1 MNKLFFMAGLFFLA
15 AITFQFRHD
24 IADSFGGLTDEAKRA
39 EISFNKFADEM
50 FGGRGS
56 YSGPESPGEVLAL
69 KKASDK
75 PVVYILYGAALLF
88 LFGGMMKSSEANRGD
103 KNQTKPSE

>member
-1 MNKLFFMAGLFFLA
+1 MAGLFFFA

-24 IADSFGGLTDEAKRA
+24 ISQSFDGLTDE
-39 EISFNKFADEM
+39 
-50 FGGRGS
+50 GRRSKLNFEKNAYVVFPGNER
-56 YSGPESPGEVLAL
+56 YSGPDTPSEALAL
-69 KKASDK
+69 KKGPDK

-88 LFGGMMKSSEANRGD
+88 LFGGMMKSSEANQGD

>member
-24 IADSFGGLTDEAKRA
+24 IADSFGGLTDSAKRSQI
-39 EISFNKFADEM
+39 EFNKLAHEIFP
-50 FGGRGS
+50 GKP
-56 YSGPESPGEVLAL
+56 YSGPESPGEALAL
-69 KKASDK
+69 KKEPDK

-88 LFGGMMKSSEANRGD
+88 LFGGMMKSSETNRGD
-103 KNQTKPSE
+103 KNQTKSSE